1 MSIFKALFN
10 IIVAREGSNIISKS
24 ALKNFYERF
33 TGLNGQELD
42 KVTEEGYRTASAV
55 RFIKHSISISNFRN
69 LHRMETMTLTLT
81 VTSSSFPTFCLEK
94 LYMVQVRVKKKRK
107 KEMKLQGKHV
117 LRKIH
122 FWLL

>member
-42 KVTEEGYRTASAV
+42 KVTEEGYRTASADGDYDLD
-55 RFIKHSISISNFRN
+55 FDSYKLLFSNFLLGKTIYGPGKYIFGCFDNRD
-69 LHRMETMTLTLT
+69 M
-81 VTSSSFPTFCLEK
+81 VEK
-94 LYMVQVRVKKKRK
+94 YKVIYDNV
-107 KEMKLQGKHV
+107 
-117 LRKIH
+117 
-122 FWLL
+122 

>member
-42 KVTEEGYRTASAV
+42 KVTEEG
-55 RFIKHSISISNFRN
+55 
-69 LHRMETMTLTLT
+69 
-81 VTSSSFPTFCLEK
+81 
-94 LYMVQVRVKKKRK
+94 
-107 KEMKLQGKHV
+107 
-117 LRKIH
+117 
-122 FWLL
+122 

>member
-55 RFIKHSISISNFRN
+55 RSIKHSISISNFRN
-69 LHRMETMTLTLT
+69 LHRMETMT
-81 VTSSSFPTFCLEK
+81 
-94 LYMVQVRVKKKRK
+94 
-107 KEMKLQGKHV
+107 
-117 LRKIH
+117 
-122 FWLL
+122 